1 MLLGDKRMV
10 NEFIHSIELTANNQD
25 IISIFPSNFDK
36 FYIANID
43 QNGDEISYGNSNG
56 HLEANYFM
64 IKILNDKSYD
74 ANEVIKR
81 LTEKKDIVNVS
92 IHFTNGKKQ
101 VFDIAK
107 RRVQSDGL
115 LVNKYEDTFFDNDDL
130 CIIISDKDIRYK
142 KELFA

>member
-1 MLLGDKRMV
+1 MV
-10 NEFIHSIELTANNQD
+10 NEFINSIELTANNQD
-25 IISIFPSNFDK
+25 IISIFSSNFDK

-43 QNGDEISYGNSNG
+43 QNGDEISYGNNG
-56 HLEANYFM
+56 DHLEANYFM

-81 LTEKKDIVNVS
+81 LVDKKDIINVS

-101 VFDIAK
+101 TFDIPK
-107 RRVQSDGL
+107 KRVQTDGIL
-115 LVNKYEDTFFDNDDL
+115 TNRYEDAFFDEEDL
-130 CIIISDKDIRYK
+130 CIIISDKNIRYK

>member
-1 MLLGDKRMV
+1 MV

-43 QNGDEISYGNSNG
+43 QNGDEISYGNNG
-56 HLEANYFM
+56 DHLEANYFM

-81 LTEKKDIVNVS
+81 LIDKKDIINVS

-101 VFDIAK
+101 TFDIPK
-107 RRVQSDGL
+107 KRVQTDGIL
-115 LVNKYEDTFFDNDDL
+115 TNRYEDAFFDEEDL
-130 CIIISDKDIRYK
+130 CIIISDKNIRYK

>member
-1 MLLGDKRMV
+1 MV
-10 NEFIHSIELTANNQD
+10 NEFIHSIELTTNNQD
-25 IISIFPSNFDK
+25 IISIYPSNFDR

-43 QNGDEISYGNSNG
+43 QNGDEISYGCNDN

-81 LTEKKDIVNVS
+81 LTDKKDIINIS
-92 IHFTNGKKQ
+92 IHFTNGKEQ
-101 VFDIAK
+101 VFDIPK
-107 RRVQSDGL
+107 RRVQMDGIL
-115 LVNKYEDTFFDNDDL
+115 INKYEETFFDNDDL
-130 CIIISDKDIRYK
+130 CIIISDKNIKYK

>member
-1 MLLGDKRMV
+1 MV

-43 QNGDEISYGNSNG
+43 QNGDEISYGNNG
-56 HLEANYFM
+56 DHLEANYFM

-81 LTEKKDIVNVS
+81 LVDKKDIINVS

-101 VFDIAK
+101 TFDIPK
-107 RRVQSDGL
+107 KRVQTDGIL
-115 LVNKYEDTFFDNDDL
+115 TNRYEDAFFDEEDL
-130 CIIISDKDIRYK
+130 CIIISDKNIRYK